1 MSDSGYLGGF
11 RKYLGTR
18 VHVQTRNEGSFD
30 GILTEID
37 GDRIKVETPIGPKWI
52 RRDEIEQLSA
62 G

>member
-1 MSDSGYLGGF
+1 MSDTGYVGGF
-11 RKYLGTR
+11 RKHLGSR

-37 GDRIKVETPIGPKWI
+37 GDTIKVETPTGPKWI
-52 RRDEIEQLSA
+52 HRDDIEQISA

>member
-1 MSDSGYLGGF
+1 MSDTGYMGGLRKHLGN
-11 RKYLGTR
+11 R
-18 VHVQTRNEGSFD
+18 VHVQTKNEGSFD

-52 RRDEIEQLSA
+52 RRDEIEQVSA